1 MNRLPP
7 EIVDAILLQCVEAG
21 PKNSI
26 LDLRLVCRAFDRIL
40 KPYACRTL
48 ELEFSRL
55 SKTSR
60 LGRPRTD
67 ALQTVGY
74 HCKSLYID
82 LMVLR
87 DEMEVDFLNT
97 VFARV
102 PWMMD
107 FCQSLQ
113 NLYCM
118 GEMSFTEQEYYD
130 AIEALLFNCREVE
143 RLRLSLPFQLVGRHC
158 NAATIILA
166 NTFKALASR
175 PEEDSASMK
184 VLVLENVTDIAVCH
198 LWMNPSDVMN
208 IMRTVAVLEH
218 LVIALRRH
226 ETDPPRVSM
235 FGSCFWN
242 IIEHAQHLVTLCI
255 IGMEHD
261 DRPPR
266 GLKQTRF
273 YQMPVDEWRARV
285 LPPPR
290 IMLENLTSLEL
301 KRVEI
306 SPDVFQRFAEAFGA
320 LMEELYLNEVYLKTE
335 QSRDWNENSK
345 KVLWVGIANQRPE
358 EDDSW
363 MAMMLRCTM
372 PNLRI
377 CRASFLAYDLYI
389 REDVNTTPEFDL
401 VDPCGLARSLSQRFV
416 EVVMGIC
423 QPPTPSGEPVEY
435 LPQDSREDYLLH
447 RVTDRPGVVRV
458 TDYDTNAYQTAVEN
472 TTSGWQKSIDGV
484 FTNCNPNTLDELH
497 YIAETACQGMNEI
510 HRRRN
515 EWTAGNSLANEYTH
529 NLLTGVDDPSA
540 QLEFL
545 TEDQPSND
553 R

>member
-21 PKNSI
+21 PKNSV
-26 LDLRLVCRAFDRIL
+26 LDLRLVCRTFDRIL
-40 KPYACRTL
+40 KPYGCRTL

-55 SKTSR
+55 SKTRRTTSR
-60 LGRPRTD
+60 GRPRTD

-87 DEMEVDFLNT
+87 DEMEVDFLSA

-102 PWMMD
+102 PLMLD

-118 GEMSFTEQEYYD
+118 GEMSFTEHEYYETV
-130 AIEALLFNCREVE
+130 EALLFNCRSVE
-143 RLRLSLPFQLVGRHC
+143 RLRLSLPFQLVGRYC

-184 VLVLENVTDIAVCH
+184 VLVLENVTDIAICH
-198 LWMNPSDVMN
+198 LWMNPLDVMN
-208 IMRTVAVLEH
+208 IMRTVVVLEH

-242 IIEHAQHLVTLCI
+242 IIEHAQQLATLCI
-255 IGMEHD
+255 VGMEHD

-266 GLKQTRF
+266 GLKQTRS
-273 YQMPVDEWRARV
+273 YQMPIDEWRARV

-290 IMLENLTSLEL
+290 IMLDNLTCLEL

-306 SPDVFQRFAEAFGA
+306 SPNVFQRLAETCGA
-320 LMEELYLNEVYLKTE
+320 LMEELYLNEV
-335 QSRDWNENSK
+335 
-345 KVLWVGIANQRPE
+345 
-358 EDDSW
+358 W
-363 MAMMLRCTM
+363 MAMMVRCTM

-389 REDVNTTPEFDL
+389 RDDVNTTPEFDL
-401 VDPCGLARSLSQRFV
+401 FDPCGLARSLSQRFV
-416 EVVMGIC
+416 EVVMGIR
-423 QPPTPSGEPVEY
+423 QPPTPDGELVEY

-447 RVTDRPGVVRV
+447 RLTDRPRVVRV
-458 TDYDTNAYQTAVEN
+458 TDYDTNAYQIAVEN

-484 FTNCNPNTLDELH
+484 FTNCNPNTLEELNF
-497 YIAETACQGMNEI
+497 IAEKARQGMGEI
-510 HRRRN
+510 HGGHNHR
-515 EWTAGNSLANEYTH
+515 TAGNGRANETAH
-529 NLLTGVDDPSA
+529 NHSA
-540 QLEFL
+540 TQADHP
-545 TEDQPSND
+545 TEDRPSND
-553 R
+553 QSSLQ